1 MAVPVYTFVSQPTSI
16 NKSDSTTFN
25 ITTTLTGDGGVIYWT
40 TNNGTSVDGDFTATS
55 GSFIVTSS
63 AGSFSLDTTGVPAG
77 GETFTISLHST
88 TIGGPVYGTSSTIT
102 FATIF
107 SAIQMIIGA
116 GITIGAGILIGI

>member
-40 TNNGTSVDGDFTATS
+40 TNNGTSVDGDFTAIS
-55 GSFIVTSS
+55 GSFTVTSS
-63 AGSFSLDTTGVPAG
+63 AGSFLLGTTGVPAG

-102 FATIF
+102 
-107 SAIQMIIGA
+107 IIAAGT
-116 GITIGAGILIGI
+116 GITIGSGITVGNGIRIGT